1 MADKYSYSAV
11 VLALHTKILLIVKPL
26 WQISLFWYSA
36 LKMVRVSSMFDSTG
50 TTVTAKR
57 AKIRTFY
64 SNINIKI
71 LYHNKA

>member
-1 MADKYSYSAV
+1 
-11 VLALHTKILLIVKPL
+11 
-26 WQISLFWYSA
+26 
-36 LKMVRVSSMFDSTG
+36 MVRISSMFDSTG

-57 AKIRTFY
+57 AKIRKFY